1 MDRSQTSTS
10 RTQSVA
16 LADGTAPAAGE
27 PLAILHQLARDL
39 ASPLELDIVLRN
51 ALLAAVQLTGAQ
63 HATLLLL
70 DQLGEQIRYRVAL
83 DNGNLAPLDLVAK
96 PMMAKG
102 LAGSVAR
109 AHHTAVVSDTEQDE
123 RWLPG
128 PGLGDLRSALVAPL
142 ICGGRALGVLTLAS
156 ETPDY
161 FEPAHIQQVEILAGQ
176 AANAIELAQREIAS
190 PAAAPAGVPDQPAQ
204 PPRHQDRQAEPV
216 NSDPVGLAAPMAGE
230 PLATAKPPA
239 APPARAQDTVVL
251 AAELRGLSAAA
262 AKLGPVVCFA
272 EVLDV
277 YAQTLALIVRRYN
290 GMMVQ
295 TAGDTLLAVFEWAGD
310 SALVARAALE
320 LQETARRLAERWQA
334 RFALAP
340 VPLNIGLARGPALIG
355 RIDPHEGTCAA
366 VGTVLGQ
373 AERLRELARPGE
385 ILVAEEIGLMLTGA
399 EPFELIALPPLQLG
413 GALKQQIYRL
423 RPASAA

>member
-1 MDRSQTSTS
+1 MDTSQTSTS

-39 ASPLELDIVLRN
+39 ASPPELDIILRN

-70 DQLGEQIRYRVAL
+70 DQAGEQIRYRVAL

-96 PMMAKG
+96 PMMTKG
-102 LAGSVAR
+102 LAGWVAR
-109 AHHTAVVSDTEQDE
+109 AHHTAVVSDTEQDP

-128 PGLGDLRSALVAPL
+128 PGLGDLRSALVTPL
-142 ICGGRALGVLTLAS
+142 ICAGRALGVLTLAS

-161 FEPAHIQQVEILAGQ
+161 FEPAHIQQIEILAAQ
-176 AANAIELAQREIAS
+176 AASTIELAQREKAGPAPALEDETAQQAQRPSSRERQGEPGSDDVGEPAEPMVGQRS
-190 PAAAPAGVPDQPAQ
+190 PAAP
-204 PPRHQDRQAEPV
+204 
-216 NSDPVGLAAPMAGE
+216 
-230 PLATAKPPA
+230 T
-239 APPARAQDTVVL
+239 PPARAQDTVAL

-262 AKLGPVVCFA
+262 AKLGPAICFA

-277 YAQTLALIVRRYN
+277 YAQTLALIVHRYN

-310 SALVARAALE
+310 GARVARAALE
-320 LQETARRLAERWQA
+320 LHETARRLAERWQA
-334 RFALAP
+334 RLGIAP

-355 RIDPHEGTCAA
+355 RIEPREGTCAA
-366 VGTVLGQ
+366 VGTVVSQ

-423 RPASAA
+423 RPASAP

>member
-39 ASPLELDIVLRN
+39 ASPPELDMILRN

-70 DQLGEQIRYRVAL
+70 DQPGEQIRYRVAL

-96 PMMAKG
+96 PMMTKG
-102 LAGSVAR
+102 LAGWVAR
-109 AHHTAVVSDTEQDE
+109 AHHTAVVSDTEQDA

-128 PGLGDLRSALVAPL
+128 PGLGDLRSALVTPL

-161 FEPAHIQQVEILAGQ
+161 FDPAHVQQVEILAGQ
-176 AANAIELAQREIAS
+176 TANAIELAQREIAS
-190 PAAAPAGVPDQPAQ
+190 PAPAGNSDQLAQ
-204 PPRHQDRQAEPV
+204 PPKHQERQGEPGD
-216 NSDPVGLAAPMAGE
+216 SYLGDLAAPIIGQHLPEA
-230 PLATAKPPA
+230 PKPPA
-239 APPARAQDTVVL
+239 APPARAQDTVVV

-262 AKLGPVVCFA
+262 AKHGPAICFA

-277 YAQTLALIVRRYN
+277 YAQTLGLVVRRYH

-310 SALVARAALE
+310 GALVARAALE
-320 LQETARRLAERWQA
+320 LQETARRLAEHWQA
-334 RFALAP
+334 RFALVP

-366 VGTVLGQ
+366 VGTVIGQ

-385 ILVAEEIGLMLTGA
+385 ILVAEEIGLMLTGV